1 MCGIYGVFD
10 PSALLPDFRWL
21 VLSRRCREVVTA

>member
-1 MCGIYGVFD
+1 MCGIYGVFN
-10 PSALLPDFRWL
+10 PSAPLPDSIWL